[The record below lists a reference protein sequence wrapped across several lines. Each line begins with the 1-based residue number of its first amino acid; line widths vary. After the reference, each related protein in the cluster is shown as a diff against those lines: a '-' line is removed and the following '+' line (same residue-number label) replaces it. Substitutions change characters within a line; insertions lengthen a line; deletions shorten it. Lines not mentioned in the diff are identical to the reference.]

1 MRWSENSR
9 ARPRPMVSPRLREKV
24 EPRKEWAHLW
34 APGPACQHPAPQG
47 PRGERGGGRK
57 TEHAGWAGCGCQAR
71 GRARRG
77 DQRNWGRGEAGG
89 PAGLERRPAG
99 RRRPTWALGGWRSRC
114 AKPLPPSSAEERG
127 AGTGRKCGA
136 VRSLEGRKHC
146 WSVTGHVFWIPHF
159 SNTVD
164 VDLNPKFPPFGC
176 RGKLISLEMEM
187 LTTPG
192 GGVGWAYL
200 CLCVV
205 LQVGPPQ
212 KTDLIYSA
220 ACRGGTSSSEG
231 MVLITNENACA
242 EV

>member
-1 MRWSENSR
+1 MRMPGQRQSAEGRSEKLGAWGGWRASR
-9 ARPRPMVSPRLREKV
+9 S
-24 EPRKEWAHLW
+24 
-34 APGPACQHPAPQG
+34 
-47 PRGERGGGRK
+47 
-57 TEHAGWAGCGCQAR
+57 
-71 GRARRG
+71 
-77 DQRNWGRGEAGG
+77 GEATWAVQG
-89 PAGLERRPAG
+89 ACPAG